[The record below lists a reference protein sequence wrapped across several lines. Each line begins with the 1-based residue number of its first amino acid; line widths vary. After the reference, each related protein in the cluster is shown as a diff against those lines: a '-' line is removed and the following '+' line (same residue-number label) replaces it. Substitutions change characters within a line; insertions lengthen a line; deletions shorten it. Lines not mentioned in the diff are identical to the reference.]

1 MRSLESS
8 SRSRNMDM
16 PWDAEGVNGYANSFN
31 DKPESFEEH
40 MRELKAM
47 MNDLP
52 GIDNTEEIAE
62 DKRELS
68 DKTQEELVSD
78 AREKVLANFEKVD
91 DRRIDNA
98 KNRVFKT
105 EIGLRYD
112 NNSNVFRTNE
122 ESVYRITGISQIV
135 DIVNSGYV
143 RPKEGK
149 LKGGHENEV
158 FWSQGG
164 HNLNYVDERPIIEAS
179 IDSVQDNQI
188 GALSLDDLSAVW
200 IFNPDTKKRENKLDV
215 LKESRNLLA
224 KNEKISEEELND
236 RLKNGISL
244 SDISMSF

>member
-8 SRSRNMDM
+8 SRSRNIDI
-16 PWDAEGVNGYANSFN
+16 PRNVEGINGYADNPA
-31 DKPESFEEH
+31 DKPKSFEDH

-47 MNDLP
+47 MDDLP
-52 GIDNTEEIAE
+52 GIDSSEKVV
-62 DKRELS
+62 DKG
-68 DKTQEELVSD
+68 QEELINN
-78 AREKVLANFEKVD
+78 AREKVLASFEKNDD
-91 DRRIDNA
+91 DRIKNA
-98 KNRVFKT
+98 KNRVFET
-105 EIGLRYD
+105 TFGPSYD
-112 NNSNVFRTNE
+112 DNPNAFRTNE

-158 FWSQGG
+158 FWSKGSQK
-164 HNLNYVDERPIIEAS
+164 LNFVDERPIIEAS
-179 IDSVQDNQI
+179 IDSVQDGQI

-224 KNEKISEEELND
+224 KNEQISEEKLND